1 MSKWLVLH
9 PIVTPIFAI
18 AHVPPAI
25 RGYPRIALDELTAK

>member
-1 MSKWLVLH
+1 MSKWLALH

-25 RGYPRIALDELTAK
+25 RG